1 MPDKAEEFKAELVA
15 LLEKY
20 EAGIQGTMMFVIGE
34 EQLVLSTRKENPE
47 DPDGESP
54 ADGCSPETCGGC

>member
-34 EQLVLSTRKENPE
+34 DKLVLSTRKE

-54 ADGCSPETCGGC
+54 EGCDPEACDGCG